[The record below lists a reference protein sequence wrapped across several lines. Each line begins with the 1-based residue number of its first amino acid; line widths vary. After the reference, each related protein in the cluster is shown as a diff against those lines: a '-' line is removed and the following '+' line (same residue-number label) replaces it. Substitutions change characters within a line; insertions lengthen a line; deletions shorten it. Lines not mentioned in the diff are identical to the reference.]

1 MLKEFFVKHA
11 GEKMTH
17 ENVSNM
23 LSEDCNNMFM
33 TVRNKTEKNY
43 EAITR
48 IRGAQVSDKNMIND
62 MIARFARLS
71 ESIQHIIAT
80 NRRENVKWADLDA
93 LKQEYITMQ
102 DYLSDKIQMH
112 DAAQLGMNLRV
123 NKLEDFCFKGSD
135 KIAKEM
141 YSHFDEFKTEMGYR
155 IKKFT
160 ETVEQMRQD

>member
-1 MLKEFFVKHA
+1 
-11 GEKMTH
+11 MTH

-33 TVRNKTEKNY
+33 TVRNKTEKNI

-48 IRGAQVSDKNMIND
+48 IRGAQVSDKNLIND

-102 DYLSDKIQMH
+102 DYLSDRIQMH
-112 DAAQLGMNLRV
+112 DDRSLQMKLRV
-123 NKLEDFCFKGSD
+123 DRLEDFCFNSSNKV
-135 KIAKEM
+135 AKEM

-155 IKKFT
+155 IQKFT
-160 ETVEQMRQD
+160 ESVEQMRQD

>member
-1 MLKEFFVKHA
+1 
-11 GEKMTH
+11 MTH

-33 TVRNKTEKNY
+33 TVRNKTEKNL

-93 LKQEYITMQ
+93 LK
-102 DYLSDKIQMH
+102 
-112 DAAQLGMNLRV
+112 
-123 NKLEDFCFKGSD
+123 
-135 KIAKEM
+135 
-141 YSHFDEFKTEMGYR
+141 
-155 IKKFT
+155 
-160 ETVEQMRQD
+160 